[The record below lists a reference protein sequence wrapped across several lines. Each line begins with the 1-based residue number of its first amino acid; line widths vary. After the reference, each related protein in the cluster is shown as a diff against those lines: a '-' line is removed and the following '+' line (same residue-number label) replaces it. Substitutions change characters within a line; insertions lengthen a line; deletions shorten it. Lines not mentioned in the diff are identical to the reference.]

1 MPAVTVITV
10 VANPGHRRVVG
21 FDAAARAAGLPA
33 PRVVPWEDVLGG
45 GAEPAFAAGPV
56 RIDSPGENPVV
67 HALLGG
73 PSDPH
78 RVEGGAV
85 RHATFVRALGRV
97 RNAVAAT
104 PGAWL
109 VNDPDDI
116 AVMFDKPRAHGRL
129 RDAGV
134 PVPPGLGPEGR
145 GVAVRSYTH
154 LRDLMRD
161 TGRPRV
167 FVKPAHGSSASGVV
181 ALETSGTRVQ
191 ATTSTELVR
200 TASGIALFNSLRVRK
215 YRDEGDIAALIDAL
229 CADGVHVETWLPKL
243 TLDGLAVDLRVLVV
257 AGRATHVVARGSRT
271 PMTNLHL
278 GNARVDVDAVRRA
291 VGTAA
296 WEEAMTTCVRAAG
309 CFPRTLH
316 VGVDLL
322 VAVDR
327 RHHAVGEVNAF
338 GDLLPGVLHRG
349 RDTWQEQIRALVENR
364 RPPARPRH
372 AGREPSDREAPDLET
387 AHCQA
392 PDRPAADREPPDR
405 EAPDRETPDRETPKR
420 ETPNRETPD
429 EERLPCPT

>member
-1 MPAVTVITV
+1 MALGHHDNRAARLEPAATVITV
-10 VANPGHRRVVG
+10 VGNPGHRRVVG

-33 PRVVPWEDVLGG
+33 PRVIAWEDVLRGT
-45 GAEPAFAAGPV
+45 EPAFAAGPV
-56 RIDSPGENPVV
+56 RIDSPGEDSAV

-85 RHATFVRALGRV
+85 RHAAFRRGLERV
-97 RNAVAAT
+97 RRAVAAT

-116 AVMFDKPRAHGRL
+116 AVMFDKPHAHGRL
-129 RDAGV
+129 RDTGV
-134 PVPPGLGPEGR
+134 PVPPGLGTDGR
-145 GVAVRSYTH
+145 GIAVRSYAE
-154 LRDLMRD
+154 LRDLMRS
-161 TGRPRV
+161 TRRPRV
-167 FVKPAHGSSASGVV
+167 FVKAAHGSSASGVV
-181 ALETSGTRVQ
+181 ALETSGPRVQ
-191 ATTSTELVR
+191 ATTSAELVR

-215 YRDEGDIAALIDAL
+215 YRDETDVATLIDAL

-278 GNARVDVDAVRRA
+278 GNTRVDVGAVRRA
-291 VGTAA
+291 VGSTA
-296 WEEAMTTCVRAAG
+296 WDEAMATCVRAAG

-322 VAVDR
+322 FAIDR
-327 RHHAVGEVNAF
+327 RRHAVGEVNAF

-349 RDTWQEQIRALVENR
+349 RDTWGEQVRALVDGW
-364 RPPARPRH
+364 RPHGTPRPA
-372 AGREPSDREAPDLET
+372 GEEAPD
-387 AHCQA
+387 
-392 PDRPAADREPPDR
+392 
-405 EAPDRETPDRETPKR
+405 
-420 ETPNRETPD
+420 
-429 EERLPCPT
+429 EEQLPCPT